1 MVMFSIHISELDDNG
16 NSSNVDG
23 NCGAGVQEREVWCME
38 AHAKRVPDS
47 K

>member
-1 MVMFSIHISELDDNG
+1 MVMFAIDVPELDDYG
-16 NSSNVDG
+16 NSSSVDG

-38 AHAKRVPDS
+38 AHARRVQDS

>member
-1 MVMFSIHISELDDNG
+1 MVMLTISELDDYFN
-16 NSSNVDG
+16 NSSVAG
-23 NCGAGVQEREVWCME
+23 NCGAGMQEREVWCME